1 MQEIS
6 ISDFK
11 ENPFT
16 LIGDEWFLI
25 TTEKDGKTNTM
36 TASWGG
42 LGVMWNRNVI
52 SVYIRP
58 SRYTKQFV
66 DFKSKFSVC
75 VLPKNYRDVM
85 SYCGKYSGRDK
96 DKISECKLTVAHGF
110 DTVWLKESRLVFI
123 CRKLYVQPMDSS
135 MLLENDL
142 KEKFWKDDIHTLYIA
157 EIEKILLE
165 N

>member
-66 DFKSKFSVC
+66 DSKSKFSVC

-96 DKISECKLTVAHGF
+96 D
-110 DTVWLKESRLVFI
+110 
-123 CRKLYVQPMDSS
+123 
-135 MLLENDL
+135 N
-142 KEKFWKDDIHTLYIA
+142 
-157 EIEKILLE
+157 
-165 N
+165 